1 MIEIERPLDYSPAV
15 AQLYEQVRC
24 QAKYILSNMAS
35 RKGAHSLPHYLVEE
49 VVNKAANEE
58 GLDGPNIMHELIF
71 ILLYA
76 NDVI

>member
-1 MIEIERPLDYSPAV
+1 MIEIERPLDYNAAV
-15 AQLYEQVRC
+15 AQLYDQVRC

-35 RKGAHSLPHYLVEE
+35 RQGAHSLPHYLIKE

-58 GLDGPNIMHELIF
+58 GLNGPNIMHEAIF
-71 ILLYA
+71 ILLCA